1 LRIFLGRQ
9 EHSAMK
15 TSIYDE
21 FSDMAD
27 DPMHGLHDVQ
37 RRSGKI
43 KKHTRTMLSGY
54 DAATQAEIDPWPRL
68 RRMSRKG

>member
-37 RRSGKI
+37 RRS
-43 KKHTRTMLSGY
+43 MLSGY